1 MVRQPERE
9 YRASKNGC
17 RKSNKKPFNIQK
29 GEKNYMGKEK
39 YEKEF
44 KFLEEL
50 RQSGATNMYEAGV
63 YLREEFNISKAES
76 YEILNQWMT
85 RCDELSEMY
94 GWEK

>member
-1 MVRQPERE
+1 
-9 YRASKNGC
+9 
-17 RKSNKKPFNIQK
+17 
-29 GEKNYMGKEK
+29 MGKEK

-50 RQSGATNMYEAGV
+50 RQSGQTNMYGASP

-85 RCDELSEMY
+85 RYDELSKMY
-94 GWEK
+94 GWEI

>member
-1 MVRQPERE
+1 ME
-9 YRASKNGC
+9 
-17 RKSNKKPFNIQK
+17 
-29 GEKNYMGKEK
+29 KEK

-50 RQSGATNMYEAGV
+50 RQSGQTNMYGASP

-85 RCDELSEMY
+85 RYDELSKMY
-94 GWEK
+94 GWEI

>member
-1 MVRQPERE
+1 
-9 YRASKNGC
+9 
-17 RKSNKKPFNIQK
+17 
-29 GEKNYMGKEK
+29 MGKEK

-50 RQSGATNMYEAGV
+50 RQSGQTNMYGAGV

-85 RCDELSEMY
+85 RYDELSEMY
-94 GWEK
+94 GWQK